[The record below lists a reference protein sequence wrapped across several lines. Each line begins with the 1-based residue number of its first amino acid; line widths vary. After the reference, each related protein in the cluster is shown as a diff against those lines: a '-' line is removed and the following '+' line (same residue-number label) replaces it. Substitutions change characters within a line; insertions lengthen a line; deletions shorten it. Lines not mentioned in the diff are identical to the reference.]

1 MHHIARRWIIGP
13 IVAICAVTAGTV
25 VVASPAQ
32 AAVTA
37 TIKVS
42 GSLNIRGAASTS
54 SKAVGTLRNKARIS
68 IDCQVVGQTIKGNV
82 RRTALWNRLT
92 NGRYVSHAY
101 VVSGAIRRCPPK
113 PKPAPAPVASGN
125 ATIKVVGALNV
136 RSGPSTASNLA
147 GTLANNATITV
158 LCQVEGDYI
167 SGDVRASTMWDR
179 LSDGRYVSHSYV
191 VSGSIPVCANAP
203 VPTMTNAQF
212 IAASVAGAQRG
223 WREFGVPASVT
234 IGQAILESGWG
245 RSMLSA
251 NDRNYFG
258 IKCFGTP
265 GPIAAGCRTYRTT
278 ECDKAGKCFTTS
290 ATFRTY
296 ASMTDSYRDHGNFL
310 RINSRYAA
318 SFNVSRD
325 ANKFIYSIWKAG
337 YATDPAYY
345 TKMTGIMR
353 SYNLYQYDI
362 WR

>member
-1 MHHIARRWIIGP
+1 M
-13 IVAICAVTAGTV
+13 VAICAVTVGTV
-25 VVASPAQ
+25 VAPSPAQ
-32 AAVTA
+32 AAVGG

-42 GSLNIRGAASTS
+42 GSLNVRSAATTS
-54 SKAVGTLRNKARIS
+54 SKVVGKLRNKARIS
-68 IDCQVVGQTIKGNV
+68 IDCQVVGQSVKGDV
-82 RRTALWNRLT
+82 RRTTLWNRLT

-101 VVSGAIRRCPPK
+101 VVSGAIRRCPPPPKPKPK
-113 PKPAPAPVASGN
+113 PKPAPAPAPSPAGTN
-125 ATIKVVGALNV
+125 AKIKVAGSVNV
-136 RSGPSTASNLA
+136 RSGPSTASNVV
-147 GTLANNATITV
+147 GTFADNAPIKV
-158 LCQVEGDYI
+158 SCQIEGDYI
-167 SGDVRASTMWDR
+167 KGDVRGSSMWDR
-179 LSDGRYVSHSYV
+179 LSDGRFVSHAYV
-191 VSGSIPVCANAP
+191 VSGSFAVCADAP
-203 VPTMTNAQF
+203 APTMTNAQF
-212 IAASVAGAQRG
+212 IAASVPGAQRG

-245 RSMLSA
+245 RSKLSA

-296 ASMTDSYRDHGNFL
+296 SSMTDSYRDHGSFL
-310 RINSRYAA
+310 KANSRYAA
-318 SFNVSRD
+318 SFNVNRD

-345 TKMTGIMR
+345 TKMTGIMKT
-353 SYNLYQYDI
+353 YNLYQYDI